1 MSVLD
6 LTITTL
12 DNYNMAVQK
21 PSIPKGTRDFSPAEM
36 ACRNYIFD
44 TVKSIFKKY
53 GYAPLETPAM
63 ENLTTL
69 LGKYGDEGDKLL
81 FKILNSGEAFAGVDA
96 EELSHSNALSL
107 KVCEKG
113 LRYDLTVP
121 FARYVVQHQNEIT
134 FPFKRFQIQPVWRA
148 DRPQKGRYREFYQCD
163 VDVIGSQSQINE
175 LELVQIADEVFRKLD
190 INVCIKINNRKVL
203 QGLAEII
210 GHPDKLV
217 DITVAIDKIDK
228 IGLQAVKEELS
239 ERGIDSDGIAIL
251 EPILQMQGTN
261 REKLAAIRTVLSGS
275 SAALGSTGS
284 APGSTASS
292 CGSVTNGSSCTSHNS
307 APGSTASEVGL
318 KGVDELE
325 ELFNY
330 IESANIKQK
339 VEIDLSLAR
348 GLNYYTGA
356 IFEVKALDFQIGSI
370 CGGGRYDNLTGIF
383 GLPNISGVG
392 ISFGADR
399 IYDVL
404 KGLDKFPKDAIEG
417 TKLLFSNMGSAETA
431 YALPIA
437 AQLRSQGISCE
448 IYPDNTKLK
457 KQFDYATKKGIRYFA
472 IIGEDEIKAG
482 EVTLK
487 DLTTGTQQR
496 VPKEELNSLL

>member
-1 MSVLD
+1 MLHLSVLD

-228 IGLQAVKEELS
+228 IGLQAVKEELA

-261 REKLAAIRTVLSGS
+261 REKLAAIRTVLAGSSTTSGCSTTPGCSSSASGS
-275 SAALGSTGS
+275 
-284 APGSTASS
+284 
-292 CGSVTNGSSCTSHNS
+292 S

-330 IESANIKQK
+330 IESASIKQK